1 MRKNNIY
8 EVAHQVVVN
17 DKYENRYDVTLLI
30 NGLPLVQIELKRHS
44 VEMSQAFQQIL
55 RYRRESFNVGGS
67 LFRYL
72 QIFVISNGMSSRY
85 FSNNDG
91 ELNKNF
97 IFNWSDENNRWIDE
111 IEPFTASFL
120 SPLNIHEMISKYTI
134 FDADQKVMKIM
145 RPYQVYAQKSIM
157 SQAEIHPATNGYVW
171 HTTGSGKTITAFK
184 AASQLALHTD
194 AQKIIFL
201 VDRRDLDCK
210 QLIILMPIYQ
220 GVRMDNRQL
229 IVQII
234 RPF

>member
-1 MRKNNIY
+1 M
-8 EVAHQVVVN
+8 N

-157 SQAEIHPATNGYVW
+157 SQAEIHPLQ
-171 HTTGSGKTITAFK
+171 TGMFGIQPVLARQ
-184 AASQLALHTD
+184 SQLLKPHLSWHFIQTHR
-194 AQKIIFL
+194 KLFFL
-201 VDRRDLDCK
+201 LIDVIWIRR